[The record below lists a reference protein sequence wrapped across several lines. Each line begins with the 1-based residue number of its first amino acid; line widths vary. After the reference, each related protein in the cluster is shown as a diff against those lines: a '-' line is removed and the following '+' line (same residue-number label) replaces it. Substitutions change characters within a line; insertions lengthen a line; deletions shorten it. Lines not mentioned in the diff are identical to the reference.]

1 MSGKF
6 RIGRLFGI
14 NVSVHWTWFFFLF
27 LLTWTFATGVLQ
39 DYYPEWTEARRWT
52 VASAITFAFFLSIYL
67 HEVSHTLV
75 ARRFGIRVTGITL
88 YVFGGTS
95 NLSHEPRDS
104 RQEFW
109 IAVVGPFTSF
119 ALSILFTAG
128 FFGLR
133 LIDDG
138 AAAICGTLAVLNL
151 LIGLFNIIPGFPLDG
166 GRVMRSAFWAKRHSL
181 VGATRAASNISM
193 FVAFGIMA
201 AGIVMFF
208 TSSIVSGIWLLL
220 IGIFLRAA
228 SVESY
233 EQVFLDVVMR
243 GVPASSVAR
252 QDYVTV
258 PPDMM
263 LSELVEEN
271 VLAGYGR
278 CFPVVVSDELIGL
291 VTLHDVRAIPRDEW
305 TVTSVYRV
313 MTPFADLRSVTLLD
327 DLTTVLSLMAA
338 ADVNQVP
345 LLDGRALLGLIHRS
359 DVIGYIQTR
368 QEMLPAA
375 A

>member
-1 MSGKF
+1 
-6 RIGRLFGI
+6 
-14 NVSVHWTWFFFLF
+14 
-27 LLTWTFATGVLQ
+27 
-39 DYYPEWTEARRWT
+39 
-52 VASAITFAFFLSIYL
+52 
-67 HEVSHTLV
+67 
-75 ARRFGIRVTGITL
+75 
-88 YVFGGTS
+88 
-95 NLSHEPRDS
+95 
-104 RQEFW
+104 
-109 IAVVGPFTSF
+109 
-119 ALSILFTAG
+119 
-128 FFGLR
+128 
-133 LIDDG
+133 
-138 AAAICGTLAVLNL
+138 
-151 LIGLFNIIPGFPLDG
+151 
-166 GRVMRSAFWAKRHSL
+166 
-181 VGATRAASNISM
+181 ATRAAANISM
-193 FVAFGIMA
+193 FVAYGIMA
-201 AGIVMFF
+201 AAIVMFF

-233 EQVFLDVVMR
+233 EQVFLDVVLR

-263 LSELVEEN
+263 LGELVEEN

-278 CFPVVVSDELIGL
+278 CFPVVVADELIGL

-305 TVTSVYRV
+305 TTTSVYRV
-313 MTPFADLRSVTLLD
+313 MTKFADLHTVTLLD
-327 DLTTVLSLMAA
+327 DLTTVLSIMAA

-345 LLDGRALLGLIHRS
+345 LLDGRILLGLIHRS